1 MAIIVLDEVTMKAC
15 RCLTREDV
23 LKFFNSLEAG
33 EPHPVSDN
41 GSEHDGIFH
50 PALDLPK
57 VKAALWR
64 VLDARGRNGK
74 RLFRLQKQWY
84 VVYKVMGEMDWL
96 DKPQGTRFRLWAA
109 DVFGE
114 RGRCKKADFDAIVP
128 YYRNNASRNWK
139 QVPRKEDP
147 YAELAQLLWL
157 TFWGEDGR
165 LELQFLKP
173 NCHLAHDL

>member
-84 VVYKVMGEMDWL
+84 VVYKVMAKTAPL
-96 DKPQGTRFRLWAA
+96 KVQFIY
-109 DVFGE
+109 
-114 RGRCKKADFDAIVP
+114 GRKNILRMKALFVKISYGKTLHAV
-128 YYRNNASRNWK
+128 
-139 QVPRKEDP
+139 QC
-147 YAELAQLLWL
+147 
-157 TFWGEDGR
+157 
-165 LELQFLKP
+165 LKTEAP
-173 NCHLAHDL
+173 